1 MLFPHLCLI
10 VIKMWEDKEIEKE
23 VVEKIQY
30 NIKQVFRIRRQ
41 TCSLVHEPIFNY
53 AFAEEFLLSLC

>member
-1 MLFPHLCLI
+1 
-10 VIKMWEDKEIEKE
+10 MWEDKEIEKE

-41 TCSLVHEPIFNY
+41 TFSLVHEPIFNY